1 MLAILEDLLRLDRDW
16 TGSDGAIVEA
26 YQALGPA
33 GHGALSGG
41 LYNEFRLVP
50 PRERK
55 ALAVGSPA
63 SVRKVHSSRSR
74 SSISKYCGLR
84 ACAPPNAES
93 GARRVL
99 LSAIGSTDGSGGAS
113 FAA

>member
-63 SVRKVHSSRSR
+63 EKRSAADGIADRPILWLETWYNYRRNEERPEAPSV
-74 SSISKYCGLR
+74 
-84 ACAPPNAES
+84 
-93 GARRVL
+93 
-99 LSAIGSTDGSGGAS
+99 GGWAKRDR
-113 FAA
+113 